1 MPPALST
8 SAAATS
14 TMKVVKPDK
23 VAKVKPRNKVVEAFF
38 AGSNTSEDL
47 LKEIHSLAATK
58 HDFLVTT
65 RRDLHRNPELM
76 YNERM
81 TSAYIQKALKKMKI
95 AFTTG
100 WGVNTVPDRIP
111 GEGGYGIVADI
122 GTRKEPCVLLRADM
136 DALPILEKTANI
148 DDFKSNIPGVMHACG
163 HDGHTAMLLG
173 AASILKGMERSIK
186 GTIRLMFQPAAGGG
200 AGAKRMIEEGV
211 LLEEPKPQHAF
222 AMHVNPK
229 VPTGIVA
236 SRPGTVKAAAERFEI
251 TISGV
256 GGHAAMPHL
265 TVDPIVT
272 ASSIVMNL
280 QTLVSRS
287 LSPLESGVCSITK
300 FDAGSAF
307 NVIPASAI
315 LRGTIRALSTDV
327 LMVLKSKVEQ
337 IVTSTAEMH
346 GCEVGIT
353 YSADWY
359 PPTRNDEQ
367 LYEEFSKEIGAML
380 SVSGEVLE
388 LEPGM
393 GAEDFSFIAEEIPS
407 SYFMIGQGSGTDPPT
422 NFGLHHPCFALD
434 ESILPQGV
442 KLHVNLALRALHML
456 GEIDSDSNACS
467 LIPTVLN
474 LDI

>member
-1 MPPALST
+1 MTPPLGSSVPAVTTALK
-8 SAAATS
+8 AGG
-14 TMKVVKPDK
+14 KIDK
-23 VAKVKPRNKVVEAFF
+23 VAKVKPRNKVIDGFF
-38 AGSNTSEDL
+38 NGSKTSEEL
-47 LKEIHSLAATK
+47 LSEIHSLAATK
-58 HDFLVTT
+58 HEFMVTT

-76 YNERM
+76 YNEKE
-81 TSAYIQKALKKMKI
+81 TSAYIQKALKKLKI

-100 WGVNTVPDRIP
+100 WGVNTNPDRIP

-136 DALPILEKTANI
+136 DALPIFEETTNI
-148 DDFKSNIPGVMHACG
+148 DDFKSKNPGVMHACG

-186 GTIRLMFQPAAGGG
+186 GTVRLIFQPAEEGG
-200 AGAKRMIEEGV
+200 AGAKRMLEEG
-211 LLEEPKPQHAF
+211 LLEEEPRPQHAF

-251 TISGV
+251 TITGV

-272 ASSIVMNL
+272 SASIVMNL

-307 NVIPASAI
+307 NVIPANAI
-315 LRGTIRALSTDV
+315 LRGTIRALTTEI
-327 LMVLKSKVEQ
+327 LMDLKDKVEQ
-337 IVTSTAEMH
+337 IVTRTAEMH
-346 GCEVGIT
+346 GCEVGIL

-367 LYEEFSKEIGAML
+367 LYEEFSKEIGAMV
-380 SVSGEVLE
+380 SKSGEVLE
-388 LEPGM
+388 LDPGM
-393 GAEDFSFIAEEIPS
+393 GAEDFGFIAEEIPS
-407 SYFMIGQGSGTDPPT
+407 TYFMIGSGSGTEPPT
-422 NFGLHHPCFALD
+422 DFGLHHPRFALD
-434 ESILPQGV
+434 ETILPQGAE
-442 KLHVNLALRALHML
+442 LHVNLALRCLHML
-456 GEIDSDSNACS
+456 GEVDSDSH
-467 LIPTVLN
+467 V
-474 LDI
+474 